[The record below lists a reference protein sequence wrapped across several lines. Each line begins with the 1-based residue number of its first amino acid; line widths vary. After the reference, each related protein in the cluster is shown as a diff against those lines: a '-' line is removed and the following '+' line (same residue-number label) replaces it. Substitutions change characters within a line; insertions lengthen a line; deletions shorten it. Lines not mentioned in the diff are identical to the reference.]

1 MKYCLIF
8 LLISFSLFSF
18 GQGSSNRKAQNL
30 FEKANLLIQK
40 EDYVGASAALAEA
53 TSVDPNFQDAFILLG
68 DANRLQ
74 KKYSLARQA
83 YKKATDINSNV
94 KPLVKYYLAETEF
107 ASGEYLLAKQ
117 HFQDF
122 LTADRSS
129 DRANRAKKY
138 LLDCDFASE
147 AIKKTVKYTPQN
159 LGSGVNTTDAEYFP
173 ALTAD
178 GETLIFTRQ
187 INENEDF
194 WMSHFKDNTW
204 TTAVPLSTKI
214 NTIRY
219 NEGAQTISPDGKYLF
234 FTGCNRPDGMGRCDI
249 YVSHREGNDWG
260 EPYNV
265 GAPVNSEFW
274 ESQPTISPDGRT
286 LYFISNRPGG
296 SGGYDIWKSTIT
308 EDAKWGPAINL
319 GPEIN
324 TAYDENTPFLHA
336 DGKTLYF
343 ASNGWPGFG
352 NKDIYY
358 SRMDE
363 SGKWQKPVN
372 IGYPINSFEDES
384 GLIVSADGNLGF
396 FSSNLNGGLGKQ
408 DIYSFGIPADVKP
421 LKVTYVK
428 GTVRDRETK
437 KTIESNVQVVDL
449 KTNKTVFDDYTDAET
464 GEFLAVMPVGGNYL
478 FNVNAE
484 GYLFYSENFEPKT
497 GDINRP
503 YQIEV
508 AMDKIKS
515 GANVTLKNIFFD
527 TNKYNLLPASIRE
540 LELLISFLNE
550 NEKVA
555 IEIQGHTDNV
565 GDNKLNEKLSFNR
578 ANAVYEYLIRHEI
591 PANRLTFKGFG
602 ASKPMADNKTEL
614 GRKNNR
620 RTSFVITK
628 I

>member
-40 EDYVGASAALAEA
+40 EDYVGASAALADA
-53 TSVDPNFQDAFILLG
+53 TSADPNFQDAFILLG

-83 YKKATDINSNV
+83 YKKATDINAIV

-204 TTAVPLSTKI
+204 TTAIPLSTKI

-308 EDAKWGPAINL
+308 DDAKWGPAINL

-324 TAYDENTPFLHA
+324 TSYDENTPFLHA

-396 FSSNLNGGLGKQ
+396 FSSNLNGGFGKQ

-449 KTNKTVFDDYTDAET
+449 KTNKTVFDDYTDTET

-497 GDINRP
+497 GDINKP

-508 AMDKIKS
+508 SMDKIKS

-540 LELLISFLNE
+540 LELLINFLNE
-550 NEKVA
+550 NEKVT

-578 ANAVYEYLIRHEI
+578 ANAVYEYLIKHEI

-602 ASKPMADNKTEL
+602 ASKPIADNKIEL

>member
-1 MKYCLIF
+1 MKYCLFF
-8 LLISFSLFSF
+8 LLTSFSLLSF
-18 GQGSSNRKAQNL
+18 GQGSTNKKALNL
-30 FEKANLLIQK
+30 FDKANALVQK
-40 EDYVGASAALAEA
+40 EDYAAATATLEEA
-53 TSVDPNFQDAFILLG
+53 IVIDPKFQDAFVLLA
-68 DANRLQ
+68 DAYRMQ
-74 KKYSLARQA
+74 KKYSSARESYQ
-83 YKKATDINSNV
+83 KAIAINSNV

-107 ASGEYLLAKQ
+107 AISEYTNAKL
-117 HFQDF
+117 HFQEF
-122 LTADRSS
+122 LSLEKSPDRLSK
-129 DRANRAKKY
+129 AKKY
-138 LLDCDFASE
+138 LSDCDFAIE
-147 AIKKTVKYTPQN
+147 AIKKPVKYLPQN

-194 WMSHFKDNTW
+194 WMSHFKDKLW
-204 TTAVPLSTKI
+204 STAVPLSSKI
-214 NTIRY
+214 NTPRY

-234 FTGCNRPDGMGRCDI
+234 FTGCNRPDGLGRCDI

-308 EDAKWGPAINL
+308 DDAKWGPAINL
-319 GPEIN
+319 GPDIN
-324 TAYDENTPFLHA
+324 TPFDENTPFLHA

-358 SRMDE
+358 SRMDDA
-363 SGKWQKPVN
+363 GKWQKPIN

-384 GLIVSADGNLGF
+384 GLIVSADGNLGL
-396 FSSNLNGGLGKQ
+396 FSSNLSGGFGKQ
-408 DIYSFGIPADVKP
+408 DIYSFGIPAEVKP

-428 GTVRDRETK
+428 GIVRDRDTK

-449 KTNKTVFDDYTDAET
+449 KSNKTVFDDYTDAET

-497 GDINRP
+497 TDVSKP
-503 YQIEV
+503 YQIDVSME
-508 AMDKIKS
+508 KIKN

-527 TNKYNLLPASIRE
+527 TNKFNLLPASIRE
-540 LELLISFLNE
+540 LELLINFLNE
-550 NEKVA
+550 NGKVT

-565 GDNKLNEKLSFNR
+565 GDDKLNEKLSLNR
-578 ANAVYEYLIRHEI
+578 ANAVYEYLIKHEI
-591 PANRLTFKGFG
+591 AANRLTFKGFG
-602 ASKPMADNKTEL
+602 ASKPIADNKTEL

>member
-53 TSVDPNFQDAFILLG
+53 TSADPNFQDAFILLG

-117 HFQDF
+117 DFQDF

-308 EDAKWGPAINL
+308 DDAKWGPAINL

-464 GEFLAVMPVGGNYL
+464 GEFLAVMPVGSNYL

-497 GDINRP
+497 GDINKP

-508 AMDKIKS
+508 TMDKIKS

-540 LELLISFLNE
+540 LELLINFLNE

-555 IEIQGHTDNV
+555 IEIQGHTDNI

-578 ANAVYEYLIRHEI
+578 ANAVYEYLIKHEI

>member
-53 TSVDPNFQDAFILLG
+53 TSADPNFQDAFILLG

-484 GYLFYSENFEPKT
+484 GYLFYSENFEPKI